1 MGPLA
6 VAVCVSFSLR
16 KCVLEVQNRR
26 FFLDFSLARAYR
38 RSQDWD
44 TRGEAREKRS
54 NFDRIAEPT
63 LCTQKCYNIRL
74 SVFCEKMTSAGL
86 EPGHCFWTE
95 MGVRVHP

>member
-44 TRGEAREKRS
+44 TRGGGARKKVPIWHAREGHEKNVVKR
-54 NFDRIAEPT
+54 T
-63 LCTQKCYNIRL
+63 MCV
-74 SVFCEKMTSAGL
+74 SVPKTSLKGAK
-86 EPGHCFWTE
+86 
-95 MGVRVHP
+95 

>member
-44 TRGEAREKRS
+44 TRGGGARKKVP
-54 NFDRIAEPT
+54 IWQPPK
-63 LCTQKCYNIRL
+63 KCYTMVVMHFFLKTLKNA
-74 SVFCEKMTSAGL
+74 FYEA
-86 EPGHCFWTE
+86 
-95 MGVRVHP
+95 